1 MGNVSWTFTVV
12 NTGKFSYGPTSGTK
26 QEETVESRTGF
37 TTASVGKSVQFDA
50 PWGAMTQYGTGASS
64 VPTFVVQSKGN
75 TAVQRS
81 VKVVSLL
88 GEVVVE

>member
-37 TTASVGKSVQFDA
+37 TTASVGKSVH
-50 PWGAMTQYGTGASS
+50 WGAMTQYGTGASS